1 MIGTKI
7 KAKIK
12 VDTVRFFN
20 EESSFGIITFT
31 VKDYLE
37 DNEAW
42 GTPSGSVAKG
52 KMIKPIKG
60 GEYYLEGVEV
70 CDPKWGN
77 QYNIEKMYSSLF
89 LDKNDKSAQRTFL
102 ECLFTEKQ
110 VEEMYKTLDD
120 PYKAMLDSN
129 AAELIKIKGCGMV
142 TAAEW
147 IKRFNDNIERSKL
160 CADLAEYHFSASMM
174 NRLLKHF
181 GTPDLV
187 IKAVKNN
194 PYSLIDV
201 DGIGWKKCDAI
212 AQAGGL
218 SPHCPDRIVAFLKH
232 WLDDQA
238 RMGRTYVLAN
248 EQMLPAILEITGE
261 DIPDEPILEA
271 LKQMDN
277 LIEWSEDRAALGLK
291 HYMNL
296 EKNIAQRLIELR
308 DAPNEFVY
316 DNWQDI
322 IKKKEAEQGW
332 NYTQQQLD
340 GIKAALD
347 NQVVIITGGAGT
359 GKTSVVAGM
368 LAVLSKY
375 KFAQCA
381 LSGRAAA
388 RMSEVT
394 HADGYTIHRLLGYPS
409 YDSNNPCAPYTYGL
423 ENPLNYQIII
433 IDEISMVDGELFWA
447 LLKAIKPGTKLILLG
462 DVGQLESIGCS
473 NIANDLIES
482 PEITSVLLDKIHRQ
496 AASSAI
502 ITESISIRQGI
513 QTIPKDW
520 VGVETRGELQ
530 DLTYECY
537 SDSNNT
543 FYRILEQAQKL
554 YDSGIPSWETQ
565 IIVPIKER
573 QSGTWM
579 LNLGLQ
585 EIYNPNSDKQLLVSY
600 DNGKSS
606 YIRTGDK
613 VINIKNNYQSREYVG
628 QWQCFENADTMG
640 SVCPV
645 FNGNMGIVLDI
656 NVERQEMIVDYMGIG
671 KVLVTKNMLSNTM
684 LGYAVTVHK
693 CQGSEFPHV
702 IFGVDF
708 SSYSLLTR
716 QLIYTALTRASKHC
730 YVIAQTGALRYATAQ
745 NSVSVKQTI
754 LQNVLDEIAHPKF

>member
-37 DNEAW
+37 DNETW

-52 KMIKPIKG
+52 KMIEPIKG

-110 VEEMYKTLDD
+110 VEEMYKALDD
-120 PYKAMLDSN
+120 PYKTMLDGN

-147 IKRFNDNIERSKL
+147 IRRFNDNIERSKL

-212 AQAGGL
+212 AQVGGL
-218 SPHCPDRIVAFLKH
+218 SPQCPDRIVAFLKY
-232 WLDDQA
+232 WLNDQA

-248 EQMLPAILEITGE
+248 EQMLPAILEITGK

-277 LIEWSEDRAALGLK
+277 LIEWSEDRTALGLK

-316 DNWQDI
+316 DNWLEI
-322 IKKKEAEQGW
+322 IKKKEVEQGW

-340 GIKAALD
+340 GIKAALN

-394 HADGYTIHRLLGYPS
+394 HVDGYTIHRLLGYPS
-409 YDSNNPCAPYTYGL
+409 YDSSNPCAPYAYGL

-554 YDSGIPSWETQ
+554 YDNGIPSWETQ
-565 IIVPIKER
+565 VIVPIKER

-628 QWQCFENADTMG
+628 QWQCFENTDTMG

-730 YVIAQTGALRYATAQ
+730 YVIAQTGALRYATSQ

-754 LQNVLDEIAHPKF
+754 LQSVLDEIAHPKF